1 MNERRFLSTRHTA
14 LKVFSNHRRHAA
26 LFAGLLMVSG
36 CAGSLPPGLVGE
48 GGGNTYTPPPM
59 AETVPASE
67 ATFAFEPFNGV
78 PGNTADSL
86 SNRLGNEAKRQGLT
100 LVRRV
105 GAPSTYRVKGHL
117 SAAGDNSS
125 STIIYVFDVYDA
137 NGRRVHRF
145 SGQETASATSGDP
158 WTGISGE
165 TLNLLA
171 ERTILALK
179 SWLSGASG

>member
-1 MNERRFLSTRHTA
+1 MNERRSPSIRRPMA
-14 LKVFSNHRRHAA
+14 KVFSGHLRHAA
-26 LFAGLLMVSG
+26 LFAGLLLVSG
-36 CAGSLPPGLVGE
+36 CAGNIPPGLVGE
-48 GGGNTYTPPPM
+48 SGESSASPPPL
-59 AETVPASE
+59 AAAVPASQ

-86 SNRLGNEAKRQGLT
+86 SDRLGNEAKRQGLT

-105 GAPSTYRVKGHL
+105 GAPATYRVKGHL

-145 SGQETASATSGDP
+145 SGQETSSATSGDP

>member
-1 MNERRFLSTRHTA
+1 MNERRFLSTRRTA
-14 LKVFSNHRRHAA
+14 FKVFTNHRRHTA
-26 LFAGLLMVSG
+26 LFAGLLLVSG
-36 CAGSLPPGLVGE
+36 CAGSIPPGLVGDS
-48 GGGNTYTPPPM
+48 GGSSDTPAPL
-59 AETVPASE
+59 AATVPASQ

-105 GAPSTYRVKGHL
+105 GAPATYRVKGHL
-117 SAAGDNSS
+117 SAAGDDSS
-125 STIIYVFDVYDA
+125 STVIYVFDVYDA

-158 WTGISGE
+158 WTGISGAA
-165 TLNLLA
+165 LDLLA